1 MGFSNERMRTA
12 QLAGWF
18 LLEGI
23 ELTPAGNPITQPQ
36 ELPFGVDHLI
46 GFNELLTCKHPES
59 AGVHF
64 FLDDYQFER
73 FWRQPQRYLAALAKC
88 PLVIG
93 PDFSLYT
100 DFPAPLQRW
109 NHYRNQLLTAW
120 LQQQGVCAIP
130 AAGWADDASFDW
142 CFDGISPGGA
152 VAVSTVGCLVHRQT
166 EAGFLAGLEEL
177 LRQRKQHER
186 QSGHGRGYRSA
197 RSRRTGDAH
206 GTGSSSGAA
215 GRPAHRRNRIRAS
228 DAPAGGRI

>member
-1 MGFSNERMRTA
+1 MRTA

-18 LLEGI
+18 LLDGL

-46 GFNELLTCKHPES
+46 GFNELLTCKHSES

-100 DFPAPLQRW
+100 DFPAPAFILAKTVRTRVILRPKRPPPGGPVRTVFSYTEVTPWHENPSSANGTAPAACCDCSGWPCMASTSPRSVNRSACRPAPSGAGVRRTPASRRPSAWAQRQRW
-109 NHYRNQLLTAW
+109 PAW
-120 LQQQGVCAIP
+120 RTPCSRRP
-130 AAGWADDASFDW
+130 RAA
-142 CFDGISPGGA
+142 
-152 VAVSTVGCLVHRQT
+152 T
-166 EAGFLAGLEEL
+166 
-177 LRQRKQHER
+177 
-186 QSGHGRGYRSA
+186 SA
-197 RSRRTGDAH
+197 RCAF
-206 GTGSSSGAA
+206 
-215 GRPAHRRNRIRAS
+215 I
-228 DAPAGGRI
+228 

>member
-1 MGFSNERMRTA
+1 MVFSNERMRTA

-18 LLEGI
+18 LLDGL

-46 GFNELLTCKHPES
+46 GFNELLTCKHSES

-109 NHYRNQLLTAW
+109 NHYRNQLLTAY
-120 LQQQGVCAIP
+120 LQRQGICAIP
-130 AAGWADDASFDW
+130 AAGWADESSFGW
-142 CFDGISPGGA
+142 CFDGIAPGGA
-152 VAVSTVGCLVHRQT
+152 VAVSTVGCLVHRQA

-177 LRQRKQHER
+177 LRQVQPEELLLYGSVTPDIASLL
-186 QSGHGRGYRSA
+186 QSKNIPWQAFPHGMAA
-197 RSRRTGDAH
+197 RRRAREE
-206 GTGSSSGAA
+206 AQ
-215 GRPAHRRNRIRAS
+215 
-228 DAPAGGRI
+228 